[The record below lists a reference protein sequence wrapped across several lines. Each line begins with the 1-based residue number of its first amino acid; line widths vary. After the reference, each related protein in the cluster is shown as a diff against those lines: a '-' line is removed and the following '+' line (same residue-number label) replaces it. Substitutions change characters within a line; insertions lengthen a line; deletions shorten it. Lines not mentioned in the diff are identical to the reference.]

1 MLGIYIHIPFCKK
14 SCHYCNFHFSTSL
27 KNKEDMI
34 KAINKEI
41 YQKAILNND
50 KVSTIYFGGGTPSI
64 LDVEEINLII
74 ENIYKNFNV
83 GKNIEI
89 TIEANPD
96 DLSKHKLNDLS
107 KTKINRISIGVQSFI
122 DKELKIMNRVHDS
135 KKAIK
140 SIEMAK
146 KYFNNISVDLLYGV
160 PDSSIKSWNYNLDT
174 ISSFNINHISAYALT
189 VEPKT
194 ALESFINKSILSMPD
209 EELVYSQYKLI
220 NEKLS
225 SKNFINYEVCSFA
238 QKDFFSK
245 NNSAYWLRK
254 KYIGIGP
261 SAHSFD
267 GESRSWNISNN
278 KKYIDQIRDGD
289 NYYKKENLTKVDQY
303 NEYIMTGLRTIWGV
317 SVKHIE
323 SNFDVRFKNYFLKK
337 IKSHIAKK
345 NVYKEDDLYL
355 TTQSGRFLADGI
367 ASDLFLVNLKK

>member
-64 LDVEEINLII
+64 LYVKEINLII

-367 ASDLFLVNLKK
+367 ASDLFLVNLKN

>member
-146 KYFNNISVDLLYGV
+146 KYFNNISVDLLYGI

-174 ISSFNINHISAYALT
+174 ITSFNINHISAYALT

-323 SNFDVRFKNYFLKK
+323 SNFNVRFKNYFLKK

>member
-1 MLGIYIHIPFCKK
+1 LLGIYIHIPFCKK

>member
-160 PDSSIKSWNYNLDT
+160 PDSSIKSWNYNLDV

-209 EELVYSQYKLI
+209 EDLVYSQYKLI
-220 NEKLS
+220 NKKLS

>member
-317 SVKHIE
+317 SAKHIE